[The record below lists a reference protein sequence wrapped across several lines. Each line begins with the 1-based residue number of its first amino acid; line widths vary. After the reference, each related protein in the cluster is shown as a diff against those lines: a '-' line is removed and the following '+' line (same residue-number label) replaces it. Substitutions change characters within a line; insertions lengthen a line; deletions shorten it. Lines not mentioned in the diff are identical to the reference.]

1 LSLRSI
7 KGGKSSQVQRFC
19 LLSKPVSRAGIC
31 KNLGIGCLIV
41 QAYLG
46 VKCLKIMG
54 DDLSRLSFLD
64 SSAQGLLKGS
74 FMAVLVVKF
83 TLASELCDAGLI
95 ICSKALAGVQH
106 PSKLFQILPVVG
118 DIFTIRAILT
128 ARDIFIIQTIFII
141 QAILGASL
149 TLLIHIVLLG

>member
-7 KGGKSSQVQRFC
+7 KGGKSWQVQGFC

-46 VKCLKIMG
+46 VKYLKIMG
-54 DDLSRLSFLD
+54 DNLSRLSFLD

-118 DIFTIRAILT
+118 DIF
-128 ARDIFIIQTIFII
+128 IIQTIFII